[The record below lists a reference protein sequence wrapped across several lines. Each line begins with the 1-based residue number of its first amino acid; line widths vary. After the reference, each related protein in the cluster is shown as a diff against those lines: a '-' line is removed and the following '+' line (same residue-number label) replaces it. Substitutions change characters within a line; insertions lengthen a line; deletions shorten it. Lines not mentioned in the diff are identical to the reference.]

1 MASVDCS
8 KAWDME
14 AHRQQETKSETLSLE
29 GPESFLGQGVSVKLS
44 MSSVEESALLC
55 HTQRLQSQAHLG
67 PPSSRA
73 WSPGLGPSEGP
84 STRATW
90 GPQAPLTPL
99 APVSLCPVSE
109 ACKA

>member
-1 MASVDCS
+1 MSSVGCS
-8 KAWDME
+8 TAWAVQ
-14 AHRQQETKSETLSLE
+14 AHRQQETKSEMLSLE
-29 GPESFLGQGVSVKLS
+29 GPESSLGQGVSVELS

-55 HTQRLQSQAHLG
+55 HTQRLQSRAHLG

-73 WSPGLGPSEGP
+73 RSPGLGPSKGP

-99 APVSLCPVSE
+99 APVSLCPISE